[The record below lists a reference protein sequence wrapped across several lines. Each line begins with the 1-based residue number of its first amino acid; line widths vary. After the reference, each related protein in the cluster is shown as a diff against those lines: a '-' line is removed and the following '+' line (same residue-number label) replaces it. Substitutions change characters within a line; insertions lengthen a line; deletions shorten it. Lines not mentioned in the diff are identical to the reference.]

1 MIINFCCKGVGRLM
15 QIRDTYSMVVSAKAD
30 YLKEHPELDKESTG
44 GAEVPKQLP
53 SDADGRSL
61 TRKLSRS
68 QASFKWE
75 LSSSAI
81 SRLPSSGASLAH
93 RSCFKAWQEAAQI
106 QLHVMRQASR
116 LSAPT

>member
-1 MIINFCCKGVGRLM
+1 MEAHCAYSAQPRDRVHCIVVHVCCKRVGCLL

-44 GAEVPKQLP
+44 GAAVPKQLP
-53 SDADGRSL
+53 PDTDGRSL

-75 LSSSAI
+75 LSCSAVC
-81 SRLPSSGASLAH
+81 REPCFGASLAH
-93 RSCFKAWQEAAQI
+93 RSCF
-106 QLHVMRQASR
+106 
-116 LSAPT
+116 

>member
-1 MIINFCCKGVGRLM
+1 M

-53 SDADGRSL
+53 SDTDGRSL

-75 LSSSAI
+75 LSRSAVF
-81 SRLPSSGASLAH
+81 RMPCFGASIAH
-93 RSCFKAWQEAAQI
+93 RSSFRAWQEAAQI
-106 QLHVMRQASR
+106 QLDVMRQAPR